1 VFENDELGNM
11 SGNFKKIVIAKARIP
26 TLCPYDRVY
35 IWRNVELIDLVMGVG
50 TSLPKFQELWRYDKV
65 QVPF

>member
-1 VFENDELGNM
+1 M
-11 SGNFKKIVIAKARIP
+11 SRNFKKIAIARAGIP
-26 TLCPYDRVY
+26 TICPHNRVL
-35 IWRNVELIDLVMGVG
+35 ILRNVELIDLLMGVG